1 MDFAVQLE
9 GEEQGQWVL
18 DIDPI
23 GERFLLVNSDGTF
36 RWVEMSDCK
45 LIKARN
51 PDQPLPVVMV
61 QQGPQLAIPSL
72 HLGPNGG

>member
-23 GERFLLVNSDGTF
+23 GERFLLATDVGGF
-36 RWVEMSDCK
+36 RWVDMKDCK

-61 QQGPQLAIPSL
+61 KQGPQLAIPSL
-72 HLGPNGG
+72 HLGSNGG

>member
-18 DIDPI
+18 SIDSI
-23 GERFLLVNSDGTF
+23 GERFLLANSDGTF
-36 RWVEMSDCK
+36 RWVEMADCK

-61 QQGPQLAIPSL
+61 KQGPQLAIPSL
-72 HLGPNGG
+72 HLGQNGG